1 MSESLKAG
9 QFPVLNRSIN
19 GKLFVQHSQ
28 SLPQR
33 VTLPSGEVAETGFVK
48 ATGPN
53 AINLYALCQNNGRSK
68 TLSIKAI
75 AYIDEGDNL
84 VVHDVK
90 RMAPAVL
97 NDPAYVAKGKA
108 KIEIGH
114 VTKLCGLRW
123 GFHLQL
129 DPKTGNCTIEVD
141 RESPIVG
148 LKLQFD

>member
-1 MSESLKAG
+1 MSESLNAG
-9 QFPVLNRSIN
+9 QFPVLHRSTN
-19 GKLFVQHSQ
+19 SKYFVMHQQ
-28 SLPQR
+28 SFPQR
-33 VTLPSGEVAETGFVK
+33 VTLPDGSVAETGFVK
-48 ATGPN
+48 ATGTES
-53 AINLYALCQNNGRSK
+53 IDLYTLCQNNGRSK

-84 VVHDVK
+84 CVHDVK

-114 VTKLCGLRW
+114 VTKICGLRW
-123 GFHLQL
+123 GFNLQL
-129 DPKTGNCTIEVD
+129 DPKTGYCTIEVD
-141 RESPIVG
+141 RESPIIG